1 MKKLKFYL
9 MLLVMLM
16 ATSAKADNVK
26 YLVLNSGGEETVIAL
41 ADEPVMTIEESILK
55 VTVAGEEKLSADLSQ
70 GLSYKFLA
78 EVPTAIPE
86 VLNKETSRLELGHV
100 YIAHAKAGET
110 VRVFTVD
117 GKLVASQRINSEGTA
132 DIDLTTLGK
141 GLYIVKSVKTSIKV
155 MNK

>member
-1 MKKLKFYL
+1 M
-9 MLLVMLM
+9 
-16 ATSAKADNVK
+16 K

-78 EVPTAIPE
+78 EDPTAIQE

-141 GLYIVKSVKTSIKV
+141 GLYIVKSAKTSIKV

>member
-117 GKLVASQRINSEGTA
+117 GKLVASQRINGEGTA

-141 GLYIVKSVKTSIKV
+141 GLYIVKSAKTSIKV

>member
-78 EVPTAIPE
+78 EDPTAIQE

-117 GKLVASQRINSEGTA
+117 GKLVPSQRINSEGTA

-141 GLYIVKSVKTSIKV
+141 GLYIVKSAKTSIKV

>member
-78 EVPTAIPE
+78 EDPTAIQE

>member
-16 ATSAKADNVK
+16 ATSAKADSVK

-78 EVPTAIPE
+78 EDPTAIQE
-86 VLNKETSRLELGHV
+86 VLNKETLRLELGHV

-132 DIDLTTLGK
+132 DIDLTALGK
-141 GLYIVKSVKTSIKV
+141 GLYIVKSAKTSIKV

>member
-41 ADEPVMTIEESILK
+41 ADNPVMTVNGGILK
-55 VTVAGEEKLSADLSQ
+55 VTVAGVEKVSVDLSQ
-70 GLSYKFLA
+70 GLTYRFSA
-78 EVPTAIPE
+78 AAPTAIQE
-86 VLNKETSRLELGHV
+86 VQNNESSRLEQGHI
-100 YIAHAKAGET
+100 YIAYAREGET
-110 VRVFTVD
+110 VRVFTA
-117 GKLVASQRINSEGTA
+117 GGHLVATQRIGENGTA
-132 DIDLTTLGK
+132 DIDLTGLGK
-141 GLYIVKSVKTSIKV
+141 GLLIVKTANTSIKI

>member
-1 MKKLKFYL
+1 M
-9 MLLVMLM
+9 
-16 ATSAKADNVK
+16 K

-78 EVPTAIPE
+78 EDPTAIQE